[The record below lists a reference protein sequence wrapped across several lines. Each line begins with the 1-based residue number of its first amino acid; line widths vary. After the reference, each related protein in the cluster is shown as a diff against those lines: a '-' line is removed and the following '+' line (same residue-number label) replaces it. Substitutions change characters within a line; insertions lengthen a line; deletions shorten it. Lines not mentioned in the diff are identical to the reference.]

1 MKIEVTRHPSKADL
15 RTISQGLQAHNSK
28 FIGGIAVEDELR
40 FAVFAKD
47 SQGIV
52 VGGIRAVG
60 FWNWLNIEVIWV
72 DEKARGEGLGR
83 QILSRAE
90 EFAKENN
97 YFKVYLE
104 TASFQALEFYKK
116 QGYTVFGQLDDFPIG
131 HTMFYMKKALV

>member
-97 YFKVYLE
+97 YFKVCL
-104 TASFQALEFYKK
+104 
-116 QGYTVFGQLDDFPIG
+116 
-131 HTMFYMKKALV
+131 